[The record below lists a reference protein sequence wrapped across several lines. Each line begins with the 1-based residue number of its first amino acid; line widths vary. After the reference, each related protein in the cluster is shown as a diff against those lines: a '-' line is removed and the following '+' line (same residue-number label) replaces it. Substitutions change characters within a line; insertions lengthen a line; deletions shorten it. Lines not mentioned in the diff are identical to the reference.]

1 MQPSRFYRTKF
12 ARSAGFSLIEIIIV
26 ITIIGLIVGWVATNI
41 FGKQDQAQWRVA
53 KSQMTQLAAT
63 LDQYKLDTGRY
74 PNTQEGLNALL
85 QAPGG
90 VANWVGPYV
99 RNAEALKDPWKNDLQ
114 YRSPGSDNRAFEI
127 VSLGADGKEGGDG
140 VPNKDIKSWE

>member
-1 MQPSRFYRTKF
+1 MKYRPSRHHV
-12 ARSAGFSLIEIIIV
+12 SAGFSLIEIIIV

-53 KSQMTQLAAT
+53 KSQITQLGAT

-74 PNTQEGLNALL
+74 PNTQEGLKALI

-90 VANWVGPYV
+90 VANWIGPYGK
-99 RNAEALKDPWKNDLQ
+99 AEALKDPWKNDLV
-114 YRSPGSDNRAFEI
+114 YRSPGSDNRPYEI
-127 VSLGADGKEGGDG
+127 ISLGADGREGGEG